1 MKLSVGFSPCPN
13 DTFIFDALIHQKID
27 TKGISFEVIL
37 ADVEE
42 LNQKALAGVLDITK
56 LSYHTLAYA
65 RNQYYLLKSG
75 GALGYQ
81 CGPILIAKKQLT
93 RDEII
98 AGKIAIPGKLTTAN
112 FLLGL
117 AYPEAKHKIPYLFS
131 DIENAVLSGEVDA
144 GLIIHENRFTYHR
157 KGLFKLIDL
166 GEYWEEKT
174 QLPIPL
180 GGIAM
185 KRKHPISLVQQI
197 DELIKASVQFAF
209 DHPNDSKEFISQHAQ
224 EMDLVVCQSHIDLY
238 VNQYSLQLGPEGVAA
253 VNTLFENAYKKN
265 LIPANNQP
273 LFAEI

>member
-117 AYPEAKHKIPYLFS
+117 AYPEAKHKIPFLFS

-224 EMDLVVCQSHIDLY
+224 EMDPVVCQSHIDLY

>member
-42 LNQKALAGVLDITK
+42 LNQRALAGELDITK
-56 LSYHTLAYA
+56 LSYHTLAYV
-65 RNQYYLLKSG
+65 REQYYLLKSG

-81 CGPILIAKKQLT
+81 CGPLLIAKKQLT
-93 RDEII
+93 REEVIS
-98 AGKIAIPGKLTTAN
+98 GKIAIPGKLTTAN

-144 GLIIHENRFTYHR
+144 GLIIHENRFTYHS
-157 KGLFKLIDL
+157 KGLIKLIDL

-185 KRKHPISLVQQI
+185 KREHPISLVQQI
-197 DELIKASVQFAF
+197 DELVKASVQYAF

-224 EMDLVVCQSHIDLY
+224 EMDPVVCQNHIDLY
-238 VNQYSLQLGPEGVAA
+238 VNQYSLQLGHQGVSA
-253 VNTLFENAYKKN
+253 VNTLFENAYNKN
-265 LIPANNQP
+265 LVPENIKP
-273 LFAEI
+273 LFAEL

>member
-42 LNQKALAGVLDITK
+42 LNQRALAGELDITK
-56 LSYHTLAYA
+56 LSYHTLAYV
-65 RNQYYLLKSG
+65 REQYYLLKSG

-81 CGPILIAKKQLT
+81 CGPLLIAKKQLT
-93 RDEII
+93 REEVIS
-98 AGKIAIPGKLTTAN
+98 GKIAIPGKLTTAN

-144 GLIIHENRFTYHR
+144 GLIIHENRFTYHS
-157 KGLFKLIDL
+157 KGLIKLIDL

-185 KRKHPISLVQQI
+185 KREHPISLVQQI
-197 DELIKASVQFAF
+197 DELVKASVQYAF

-224 EMDLVVCQSHIDLY
+224 EMDPVVCQNHIDLY
-238 VNQYSLQLGPEGVAA
+238 VNQYSLQLGHQGVSA
-253 VNTLFENAYKKN
+253 VNTLFENAYNKN
-265 LIPANNQP
+265 LVPENNKP
-273 LFAEI
+273 LFAEL

>member
-42 LNQKALAGVLDITK
+42 LNQRALAGELDITK
-56 LSYHTLAYA
+56 LSYHTLAYV
-65 RNQYYLLKSG
+65 REQYYLLKSG

-81 CGPILIAKKQLT
+81 CGPLLIAKKQLT
-93 RDEII
+93 REEVIS
-98 AGKIAIPGKLTTAN
+98 GKIAIPGKLTTAN

-131 DIENAVLSGEVDA
+131 DIENAVLSGKVDA
-144 GLIIHENRFTYHR
+144 GLIIHENRFTYHS
-157 KGLFKLIDL
+157 KGLIKLIDL

-185 KRKHPISLVQQI
+185 KREHPISLVQQI
-197 DELIKASVQFAF
+197 DELVKASVQYAF

-224 EMDLVVCQSHIDLY
+224 EMDPVVCQNHIDLY
-238 VNQYSLQLGPEGVAA
+238 VNQYSLQLGHQGVSA
-253 VNTLFENAYKKN
+253 VNTLFENAYNKN
-265 LIPANNQP
+265 LVPENIKP
-273 LFAEI
+273 LFAEL

>member
-224 EMDLVVCQSHIDLY
+224 EMDPVVCQSHIDLY